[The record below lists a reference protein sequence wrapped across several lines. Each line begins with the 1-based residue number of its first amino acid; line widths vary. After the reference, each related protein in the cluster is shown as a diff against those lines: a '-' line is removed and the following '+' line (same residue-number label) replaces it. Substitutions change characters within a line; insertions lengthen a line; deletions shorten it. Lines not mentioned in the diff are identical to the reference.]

1 MRRFFAVT
9 AILSRGRAGWMYFW
23 PIMASLCVYVIAL
36 SVLVPLFGAIERAGA
51 DERGQTPAPA
61 PTTAEQ
67 LPSSPPNFSI
77 AVGTDDE
84 PREMPA
90 IQSAMTD
97 YLSFS
102 DQFFTRLEQGAVAPD
117 FSTTERELSP
127 EDARSQV
134 KDGTSV
140 LAVLLP
146 RNLTPQAI
154 DDIRAYYR
162 GDVDAQRYTITVL
175 ASPQALNEDKF
186 ILDQYRDQVIRQADE
201 HVSEQ
206 IRIVAQKF
214 GCEGEEQQDCPR
226 TSKEAQRA
234 FERPF
239 DIKVEKVSGPP
250 AVDYFSQKSDEDSA
264 QPNDQSSVPGAATT
278 SPAGPAASSSNP
290 AATSSG
296 TDAASSESHAPQSS
310 ISAGISAIISA
321 LILAAVTLARLSSA
335 TVNRAA
341 GLQVAI
347 IGPWRSLSPQRP
359 FPRRT
364 LLSQKFGL
372 AAAGTLALTT
382 AAAVSAVW
390 PGRNIVDSLGAYPNL
405 RLIAFIGFLCLVC
418 LTVAI
423 VVLAV
428 TDTLGVL
435 FGVVVAVGA
444 IVCGTIWN
452 TVANLLDPSHSG
464 LWSNAT
470 MIISGNRYLVGEL
483 VPTLV
488 VLLIIL
494 VAALIGGLAATAAFD
509 RRFSTQIKWS

>member
-9 AILSRGRAGWMYFW
+9 SILSRGRTGWMYFW

-36 SVLVPLFGAIERAGA
+36 SALIPLFGAIERAGA
-51 DERGQTPAPA
+51 EEKGQTPAPA

-67 LPSSPPNFSI
+67 QPSSPPNFSI

-102 DQFFTRLEQGAVAPD
+102 DEFFTRLEQGAVAPD
-117 FSTTERELSP
+117 FSTAERELSP
-127 EDARSQV
+127 KAARAQVEDGA
-134 KDGTSV
+134 SV
-140 LAVLLP
+140 LAVVLP
-146 RNLTPQAI
+146 KDLTPQVI

-162 GDVDAQRYTITVL
+162 GDIEAPRYTITIL

-214 GCEGEEQQDCPR
+214 GCEAGEQRGCPR
-226 TSKEAQRA
+226 TSKQAQRA

-239 DIKVEKVSGPP
+239 DIKVEDVSGPP
-250 AVDYFSQKSDEDSA
+250 AVDYFSQKSEGSPSPQA
-264 QPNDQSSVPGAATT
+264 QPSAPATV
-278 SPAGPAASSSNP
+278 AASPSDP
-290 AATSSG
+290 AATSSD
-296 TDAASSESHAPQSS
+296 TDATSSQSQAPQSS
-310 ISAGISAIISA
+310 SSARVSAIISA
-321 LILAAVTLARLSSA
+321 LILAAVTLAMLSSA

-382 AAAVSAVW
+382 AAAVSTAW
-390 PGRNIVDSLGAYPNL
+390 PGRNIVDSLGAYPSL
-405 RLIAFIGFLCLVC
+405 RLIAIIGFFCLVC

-428 TDTLGVL
+428 TDALGVL
-435 FGVVVAVGA
+435 AGVVVAVGA
-444 IVCGTIWN
+444 VVWGTVWN
-452 TVANLLDPSHSG
+452 TLANLLDPSHSG
-464 LWSNAT
+464 WSSSAT
-470 MIISGNRYLVGEL
+470 MLIGGNRHLVGEL

-488 VLLIIL
+488 VLLIVL
-494 VAALIGGLAATAAFD
+494 VGALAGSLAATAAFD
-509 RRFSTQIKWS
+509 RRFSTQITRS

>member
-1 MRRFFAVT
+1 
-9 AILSRGRAGWMYFW
+9 MYFW

-51 DERGQTPAPA
+51 DERGQAPAPA

-84 PREMPA
+84 PQEMPA

-117 FSTTERELSP
+117 FFTTERELSP
-127 EDARSQV
+127 EAARSQV
-134 KDGTSV
+134 EDGTSV
-140 LAVLLP
+140 LAVLMP
-146 RNLTPQAI
+146 KDLTPQAI

-162 GDVDAQRYTITVL
+162 GDIDAPRYTITVL
-175 ASPQALNEDKF
+175 ANPQALNEDKF
-186 ILDQYRDQVIRQADE
+186 ILNQYQDQVIRQAEE

-214 GCEGEEQQDCPR
+214 RCETGEQACPR

-239 DIKVEKVSGPP
+239 DINVEKVSGPP
-250 AVDYFSQKSDEDSA
+250 AVDYFSQKSDEGSPSPHDQPSA
-264 QPNDQSSVPGAATT
+264 PAPVTA
-278 SPAGPAASSSNP
+278 SPSDP
-290 AATSSG
+290 AATSSQ
-296 TDAASSESHAPQSS
+296 SHAPQSS
-310 ISAGISAIISA
+310 SSARVSAIISA
-321 LILAAVTLARLSSA
+321 LILAAVTLAMLSSA

-382 AAAVSAVW
+382 AAAVSTAW
-390 PGRNIVDSLGAYPNL
+390 PGRIIVDSLGAYPGL
-405 RLIAFIGFLCLVC
+405 RLIAIIGFFSLVF
-418 LTVAI
+418 LTVVI

-435 FGVVVAVGA
+435 AGVVVAVGA
-444 IVCGTIWN
+444 VVWGTVWN
-452 TVANLLDPSHSG
+452 TLANLLDPSRSG
-464 LWSNAT
+464 WWSSAT
-470 MIISGNRYLVGEL
+470 MLIGGSRHLVGE
-483 VPTLV
+483 VAPTLV

-494 VAALIGGLAATAAFD
+494 VAALSGGLAVTGAFD
-509 RRFSTQIKWS
+509 RRFSTQITRS

>member
-9 AILSRGRAGWMYFW
+9 SILSRGQTGWMYFW

-36 SVLVPLFGAIERAGA
+36 PALIPLFGAIERAGA
-51 DERGQTPAPA
+51 EEKGQTPAPA

-67 LPSSPPNFSI
+67 QPSSPPNFSI

-102 DQFFTRLEQGAVAPD
+102 DEFFTRLEQGAVAPD
-117 FSTTERELSP
+117 FSTAERELSP
-127 EDARSQV
+127 KAARAQVEDGA
-134 KDGTSV
+134 SV
-140 LAVLLP
+140 LAVVLP
-146 RNLTPQAI
+146 KDLTPQVI
-154 DDIRAYYR
+154 DGIRAYYR
-162 GDVDAQRYTITVL
+162 GDIEAPRYTITIL

-186 ILDQYRDQVIRQADE
+186 ILDQYRDQVIRQAEE

-214 GCEGEEQQDCPR
+214 GCETGEQACPR
-226 TSKEAQRA
+226 TSKQAQRA

-239 DIKVEKVSGPP
+239 DIKIEKVSGPP
-250 AVDYFSQKSDEDSA
+250 AVDYFSEGSDGESP
-264 QPNDQSSVPGAATT
+264 QPGSQSSAPVA
-278 SPAGPAASSSNP
+278 AASSPSGP
-290 AATSSG
+290 ADTSSDTDATSSQ
-296 TDAASSESHAPQSS
+296 SHAPQSS
-310 ISAGISAIISA
+310 ISAGVSAIFGA
-321 LILAAVTLARLSSA
+321 LILAAVTLAMLSSA

-382 AAAVSAVW
+382 AATVSAVL
-390 PGRNIVDSLGAYPNL
+390 PGRSIVDSLGAYPSL
-405 RLIAFIGFLCLVC
+405 RLIAIIGLLCLVC
-418 LTVAI
+418 LTMAI
-423 VVLAV
+423 VILAV

-435 FGVVVAVGA
+435 AGVVIAVGA
-444 IVCGTIWN
+444 VVWGTVWN
-452 TVANLLDPSHSG
+452 TAANLLDPSHPGPS
-464 LWSNAT
+464 SSVT
-470 MIISGNRYLVGEL
+470 IFISGNRHLVGEL
-483 VPTLV
+483 VPTLL
-488 VLLIIL
+488 VLLVIL
-494 VAALIGGLAATAAFD
+494 VAALIGSFAVTSAFD
-509 RRFSTQIKWS
+509 RRFSTQIKRS

>member
-9 AILSRGRAGWMYFW
+9 SILSRGRAGWMYFW

-36 SVLVPLFGAIERAGA
+36 SVLVPLFGAVERAGA
-51 DERGQTPAPA
+51 EEGVPTPVPA

-67 LPSSPPNFSI
+67 PPSSPPNFSI

-127 EDARSQV
+127 EAARAQV

-146 RNLTPQAI
+146 KDLTPQAI

-162 GDVDAQRYTITVL
+162 GDIDAPRYTITVL

-186 ILDQYRDQVIRQADE
+186 ILNQYRDQVIRQAEE

-214 GCEGEEQQDCPR
+214 GCETGEKACPR
-226 TSKEAQRA
+226 TSKQAQRA

-250 AVDYFSQKSDEDSA
+250 AVDYFSEKSDEGSA
-264 QPNDQSSVPGAATT
+264 SPHNQPSAPAT
-278 SPAGPAASSSNP
+278 AAASPSNP

-296 TDAASSESHAPQSS
+296 TDAASSQSHAPQSS
-310 ISAGISAIISA
+310 ISAGISAIIGA
-321 LILAAVTLARLSSA
+321 LILAAVTLAMLSSA

-382 AAAVSAVW
+382 AAAVSAVL
-390 PGRNIVDSLGAYPNL
+390 PGRSIVDSLGAYPSL
-405 RLIAFIGFLCLVC
+405 RLIAIIGLLCLVC
-418 LTVAI
+418 LTMAI
-423 VVLAV
+423 VILAV

-435 FGVVVAVGA
+435 AGVVIAVGA
-444 IVCGTIWN
+444 VVWGTVWN
-452 TVANLLDPSHSG
+452 TAANLLDPSHPGPS
-464 LWSNAT
+464 SSVT
-470 MIISGNRYLVGEL
+470 IFISGNRHLVGEL
-483 VPTLV
+483 VPTLL
-488 VLLIIL
+488 VLLVIL
-494 VAALIGGLAATAAFD
+494 VAALIGSLAVTSAFD
-509 RRFSTQIKWS
+509 RRFSTQIKRS

>member
-9 AILSRGRAGWMYFW
+9 SILSRGRAGWMYFW

-36 SVLVPLFGAIERAGA
+36 SVFAPLFGTIERAGA

-61 PTTAEQ
+61 PTTAEHP
-67 LPSSPPNFSI
+67 PSSPPNFSI

-102 DQFFTRLEQGAVAPD
+102 DQFFTRLEQGAVPPD

-127 EDARSQV
+127 DAARAQV

-146 RNLTPQAI
+146 KDLTPQAI

-162 GDVDAQRYTITVL
+162 GDIDAPRYTITVL

-186 ILDQYRDQVIRQADE
+186 VLNQYRDQVIRQAEE

-214 GCEGEEQQDCPR
+214 GCETGEQACPR

-239 DIKVEKVSGPP
+239 DINVENVSGPP
-250 AVDYFSQKSDEDSA
+250 AVDYFSQKTDESSPSPHVQPSA
-264 QPNDQSSVPGAATT
+264 PAT
-278 SPAGPAASSSNP
+278 AAASPSDP
-290 AATSSG
+290 AATSSA
-296 TDAASSESHAPQSS
+296 TDAASSRSHAPQSS
-310 ISAGISAIISA
+310 ASAGISAIISA
-321 LILAAVTLARLSSA
+321 LILAAVTLAILSSA

-382 AAAVSAVW
+382 AAAVSTAW
-390 PGRNIVDSLGAYPNL
+390 LGRNIVDSLGAYPSL
-405 RLIAFIGFLCLVC
+405 RLIAIIGFFCLVC
-418 LTVAI
+418 LTAVI
-423 VVLAV
+423 VILAV

-435 FGVVVAVGA
+435 AGVLVAVGA
-444 IVCGTIWN
+444 VVWGTVWN
-452 TVANLLDPSHSG
+452 TVANLLDPSHSDW
-464 LWSNAT
+464 WSSAT
-470 MIISGNRYLVGEL
+470 MLIGGSRHLAGEL

-494 VAALIGGLAATAAFD
+494 VAALIGSLAVTGAFD
-509 RRFSTQIKWS
+509 RRFSTQITRS